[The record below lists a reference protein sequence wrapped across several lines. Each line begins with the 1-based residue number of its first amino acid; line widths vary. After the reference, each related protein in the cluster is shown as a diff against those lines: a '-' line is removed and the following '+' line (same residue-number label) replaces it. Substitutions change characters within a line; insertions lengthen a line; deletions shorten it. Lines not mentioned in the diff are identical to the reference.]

1 MDGSMLQTA
10 GLIALAVA
18 MILTIYDL
26 RASLSPE
33 SCSECTHCRERAE
46 ADRLR
51 QERLSREY
59 ARRHGFDRDDDD
71 HRRIG

>member
-1 MDGSMLQTA
+1 MDGSMLQNA
-10 GLIALAVA
+10 GLVALAVA

-33 SCSECTHCRERAE
+33 TCSECVHCRERAE
-46 ADRLR
+46 AERLR

-59 ARRHGFDRDDDD
+59 ARRHGLDHEDDD
-71 HRRIG
+71 RRIG